1 MSHPSLSLPTP
12 LTLTHTLSLWLS
24 PNSFMC
30 VFDMC
35 AFCSQRVQNRTVCA
49 WLRRA
54 TIFVSPQS
62 LSQVKQ
68 AAERPFTLL
77 YIQRTGGGGG
87 EGKTIKYYIKK
98 NIMEVLQI
106 KECSRGCWRREH
118 VLCDTR
124 RKAGGGVPSSKR
136 WTAPLPRLSPLQHR
150 HKGNDYALHGL
161 DRRVV
166 QSYLCQINHT
176 SQYQNKRGP
185 CNFSMSFFSYKWN
198 KNVTCWNY
206 FLADTVTS
214 SSLTW
219 SVWKP
224 HLGTEGP
231 ESHWPGQEKVPSHNL
246 RVKKPKCRTTA

>member
-1 MSHPSLSLPTP
+1 
-12 LTLTHTLSLWLS
+12 
-24 PNSFMC
+24 
-30 VFDMC
+30 
-35 AFCSQRVQNRTVCA
+35 
-49 WLRRA
+49 
-54 TIFVSPQS
+54 
-62 LSQVKQ
+62 
-68 AAERPFTLL
+68 
-77 YIQRTGGGGG
+77 
-87 EGKTIKYYIKK
+87 
-98 NIMEVLQI
+98 MEVLQI

-206 FLADTVTS
+206 FLADAVTS